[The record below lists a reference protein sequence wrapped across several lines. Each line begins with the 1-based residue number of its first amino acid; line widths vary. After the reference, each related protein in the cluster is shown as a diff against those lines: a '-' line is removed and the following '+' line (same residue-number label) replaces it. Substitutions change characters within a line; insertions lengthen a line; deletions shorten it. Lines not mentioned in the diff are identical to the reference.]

1 MSPEI
6 IQKALEQVLSGMKAA
21 AMKGKAG
28 MFAKP
33 TASPGDGLSPD
44 DAPPDAQEGLAGA
57 AAADALGDADDSGA
71 EDPAEEADPNDPT
84 DDELEAL
91 MQK

>member
-6 IQKALEQVLSGMKAA
+6 IQKALEQVLSGMKSA

-33 TASPGDGLSPD
+33 TASPGVDESPAED
-44 DAPPDAQEGLAGA
+44 QAISPLG
-57 AAADALGDADDSGA
+57 ADAGMAGDAASENPD